1 MSSNVAPIRPVPDSV
16 RVEDYLGPAALVRAE
31 GSELYVEIARGV
43 EERIEVRAE
52 LALAF
57 PYEPLVGDV
66 LLVIGKGTSFYVIGV
81 LKGHGKSVITIPGD
95 ARIEVGG
102 ALDITAQRGVN
113 VLSPSFEVHTSKLR
127 LVAESAVETFTSA
140 LRRVRDLFTIQAGKS
155 HTLVD
160 DTAVTQAKSAAIVTK
175 EAVTINGRE
184 VHLG

>member
-1 MSSNVAPIRPVPDSV
+1 MSSNVAPLRPVPDSV

-31 GSELYVEIARGV
+31 GSELYVEIASG
-43 EERIEVRAE
+43 IEVRAE

-57 PYEPLVGDV
+57 PYEPLAGDV

-81 LKGHGKSVITIPGD
+81 LKGHGKSVIAIPGD

-113 VLSPSFEVHTSKLR
+113 VVSPSFEVHTSKLR

-140 LRRVRDLFTIQAGKS
+140 LRRVRDLLTVQAGKS

-160 DTAVTQAKSAAIVTK
+160 DTAVTQAKSAAIVTQ
-175 EAVTINGRE
+175 ESVTINGRE